1 MELAAQ
7 SLLAVSKARRA
18 GVWLLDEKETE
29 SNGAVA
35 RGRVVDLSGVPPP
48 EEWNHLDLPAPFLGS
63 LLRSKE
69 PVIEAIDRGD
79 RNSVA
84 SFPAIGPYAGA
95 KRVVWLPL
103 RVQDTP
109 LGLGMVADSRYRSLA
124 NASALRTPLRYV

>member
-1 MELAAQ
+1 MRADLWRRIWRAGAAGDRTAWRSPPRRGIAGAAARGEPIETLLELAAQ

-84 SFPAIGPYAGA
+84 
-95 KRVVWLPL
+95 
-103 RVQDTP
+103 
-109 LGLGMVADSRYRSLA
+109 
-124 NASALRTPLRYV
+124 